1 MPAKKLLRSYLYVL
15 IALPVFSSFGWS
27 QGATSKAAAKPA
39 VQVATKVKTD
49 SALPTIPYEKYKLKN
64 GLDVILSED
73 HRLPLVAV
81 NLWYHVGPANE
92 RPGRTGFAHLYEHM
106 MFEGSKNV
114 GAKAHFRYLEGAGA
128 SDINGTTEF
137 DRTNYFETLPSNQL
151 ELALWLESD
160 RMGYLLDTVDREKLA
175 NQRDVVRNERRQSI
189 EGAPYGLAEEEVYH
203 QLFPK
208 GHPYYAYVMG
218 SHADIEAAR
227 INDIREFFKQYYSPN
242 NCSLAIVGDF
252 DKAQTKALVEK
263 YFGSIPAGPPV
274 PKIQATTPPI
284 TSERRVTVTDQVEL
298 PRVYMAWLGTPIFKP
313 GDAEADLLARI
324 LGGGKS
330 SRLYKKLVYEK
341 EIAQDVQ
348 ASNSSLILGSVFE
361 IQATA
366 KPGVKPEELEKA
378 INEEIENLRANGP
391 TQAELERA
399 RNTTEAQMIH
409 QLERL
414 GGFGGVADRLNQ
426 YNHYLGD
433 PGYLPK
439 DLERYNQATAASV
452 HEIASEELKPNAR
465 VVVYGVRGKKVVNDV
480 PKTPAEQEEKE
491 SQGGPVVASN
501 SPKEPW
507 RANPPKPGPLSKL
520 TLPTPESFTLPNGL
534 TVMLVERHSL
544 PIVSANLVVL
554 AGSEANPPDKPGL
567 ASFTAAMLDE
577 GTKKR
582 PALKIAEDADQIGAT
597 IGTVPSVDSTS
608 VTIRSLTKNA
618 DAAFEL
624 FSDVALDPAFDSKEI
639 ERLRSR
645 RVTSVIQ
652 QKDEPSLTARRVMYH
667 LLYGPG
673 NPYGYVELGTEES
686 NKAIT
691 RDEMVKFWQSQYT
704 PANSALVI
712 TGDLTQEQARAL
724 ATKYFGGWKSS
735 GAKHQP
741 VTVKNTLQRSI
752 FVVDKPDAPQTEL
765 RIVTLS
771 VARSNPDYVPLEVM
785 NMALGGL
792 FSSRI
797 NMNIREKHGYTYGGF
812 SVFAYRR
819 AVGHFVS
826 GGSIRT
832 DVTAPAVKEIFN
844 EIEGIREAPISAE
857 ELAMAKGAIAL
868 SLPALFETST
878 VMAATVGQLFVYDL
892 PLDYYQTLPAKIDA
906 VTTADVQKVAQTWLV
921 PESMVIVAVGDRAKI
936 EPELKKLD
944 LGTVAAVDYEG
955 NPVKAT
961 AARAK

>member
-1 MPAKKLLRSYLYVL
+1 MPKMPLPAFVCALLVL
-15 IALPVFSSFGWS
+15 VAFSSLGS
-27 QGATSKAAAKPA
+27 APAAAAQKPSATA
-39 VQVATKVKTD
+39 VKAE

-92 RPGRTGFAHLYEHM
+92 RPGRTGFAHLFEHM
-106 MFEGSKNV
+106 MFEGSKHV
-114 GAKAHFRYLEGAGA
+114 GAKAHFRHLEGAGA
-128 SDINGTTEF
+128 NDINGTTEF
-137 DRTNYFETLPSNQL
+137 DRTNYFETLPSNRL

-160 RMGYLLDTVDREKLA
+160 RMGYLLDTLDHEKLA

-189 EGAPYGLAEEEVYH
+189 EGAPYGLVEEELFH

-227 INDIREFFKQYYSPN
+227 VSDVREFFKQYYSPN

-252 DKAQTKALVEK
+252 DKAQTKAWVEK

-284 TSERRVTVTDQVEL
+284 TAERRVVVPDQVEL
-298 PRVYMAWLGTPIFKP
+298 PRVYMGWLGTPIFKP
-313 GDAEADLLARI
+313 GDADADLLSRI

-341 EIAQDVQ
+341 QIAQDVQ
-348 ASNSSLILGSVFE
+348 AQNMSLILGSVFE

-366 KPGVKPEELEKA
+366 KPGVKPEDLEKA
-378 INEEIENLRANGP
+378 INAEIEDLRANGP

-399 RNTTEAQMIH
+399 RNTNESQIIRG
-409 QLERL
+409 LERL

-439 DLERYNQATAASV
+439 DLERYNRATVASV
-452 HEIASEELKPNAR
+452 HKVAQEELKPTAR
-465 VVVYGVRGKKVVNDV
+465 VVVYGVPGKKVVNDV
-480 PKTPAEQEEKE
+480 PKTPAEQELQE
-491 SQGGPVVASN
+491 SKGAVVASN
-501 SPKEPW
+501 SPEEAW

-520 TLPTPESFTLPNGL
+520 SLPTPESFTLANGL
-534 TVMLVERHSL
+534 TVMLVERHNL

-554 AGSEANPPDKPGL
+554 SGSEANPPDRPGL

-582 PALKIAEDADQIGAT
+582 PALKIADDADQIGAT
-597 IGTVPSVDSTS
+597 MSTVPSVDSTS
-608 VTIRSLTKNA
+608 ITVRTLTKNV
-618 DAAFEL
+618 DAAFDL

-652 QKDEPSLTARRVMYH
+652 QKDEPSLVARRVMYH
-667 LLYGPG
+667 LLYGQG
-673 NPYGYVELGTEES
+673 NPYAYVELGTEES

-691 RDEMVKFWQSQYT
+691 REEMVKFWQSEYT

-712 TGDLTQEQARAL
+712 AGDLTKPQARAL
-724 ATKYFGGWKSS
+724 AEKCFGDWKNS
-735 GAKHQP
+735 GVKHQP
-741 VTVKNTLQRSI
+741 VPAKNTLQRSI
-752 FVVDKPDAPQTEL
+752 FVVDKPNAPQTEL
-765 RIVTLS
+765 RIATLA
-771 VARSNPDYVPLEVM
+771 VARSSPDYVPLEVM

-812 SVFAYRR
+812 SVLAYRR
-819 AVGHFVS
+819 AAGHFVS

-844 EIEGIREAPISAE
+844 EIHNIRDNAITPE
-857 ELAMAKGAIAL
+857 ELTMSKGAMAL
-868 SLPALFETST
+868 SLPALFETTPETAST
-878 VMAATVGQLFVYDL
+878 VAQLFVYDL
-892 PLDYYQTLPAKIDA
+892 PLGYYRTLPAQIDA
-906 VTTADVQKVAQTWLV
+906 VTSADVQRVAQARLN

-944 LGTVAAVDYEG
+944 FGSVAVVDYEG
-955 NPVKAT
+955 NPATAT
-961 AARAK
+961 AASAK